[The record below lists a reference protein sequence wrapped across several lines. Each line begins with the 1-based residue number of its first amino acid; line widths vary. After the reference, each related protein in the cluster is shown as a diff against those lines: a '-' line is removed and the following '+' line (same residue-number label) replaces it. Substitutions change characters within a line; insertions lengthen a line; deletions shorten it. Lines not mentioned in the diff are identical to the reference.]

1 MSPSRFPV
9 RYPSVKPLREK
20 TARSVSASYASPA
33 MARRQDVYNAS
44 TAYLRREERAGRVFI
59 LCPEAALDI
68 GKTEHD
74 PEKIQLAYDEGRLV
88 GEKRLPALLEFLN
101 H

>member
-1 MSPSRFPV
+1 MRAAL
-9 RYPSVKPLREK
+9 RKYPRLVA
-20 TARSVSASYASPA
+20 T

-88 GEKRLPALLEFLN
+88 GEKRLQALLEFMKD
-101 H
+101 